1 MAQQATATKVVDITT
16 YVRRRPETA
25 AETTW
30 DDITLHV
37 TNIDRVMAMI
47 LEDYG
52 KGFRDPTI
60 KAGEAVRMRCTRM
73 RRLQEVQRKGYDK
86 NANSGIGHI
95 ATVQILTILDAVE
108 WPHVPALWLDSV
120 RLSARTIGEIARQ
133 RQRTH

>member
-1 MAQQATATKVVDITT
+1 MAQSATATKVVDITT

-30 DDITLHV
+30 DDISLHI

-60 KAGEAVRMRCTRM
+60 KAGAALRTLCARM
-73 RRLQEVQRKGYDK
+73 RRLLEVQRKGYDK
-86 NANSGIGHI
+86 TANGGIGHI
-95 ATVQILTILDAVE
+95 ATVQVLTILDAVD
-108 WPHVPALWLDSV
+108 WPHVPAL
-120 RLSARTIGEIARQ
+120 
-133 RQRTH
+133 

>member
-1 MAQQATATKVVDITT
+1 MAQSATATKVVDITT

-37 TNIDRVMAMI
+37 TNIDRVMDMI
-47 LEDYG
+47 LKDYG

-60 KAGEAVRMRCTRM
+60 KAGEAVRTRCARM

-86 NANSGIGHI
+86 DANNGIGHI
-95 ATVQILTILDAVE
+95 ATVQVLAILDAVE